1 MITEVLKNSILIEA
15 FKGNLTERN
24 KDDSSVDELLKTIE
38 EEKQAIIVEKKIDKI
53 SQTISDKEIPF
64 CIPQNWRWVRWGNLS
79 YSIQY
84 GVNAGAKNQGKIKMV
99 RISDIQDNSII
110 WENVPYCDISDNLL
124 SKYVLNENDIL
135 FARTGGTV
143 GKSVIVSDMPKD
155 VPYVFAGYLIRSNYN
170 ERINCKFLKF
180 FMESPLYWKQLRDET
195 IGSAQPNCNGQKLS
209 NMILPFPPI
218 EEQQRIVDKI
228 EELFAKL
235 DEIKPIEEELQILK
249 SKFPEDMKRAI
260 LLSAIMG
267 KLSSQK
273 KDENISLKVDK
284 IHNIT
289 YPFNIPRNWSWYS
302 HNDLFEI
309 VGGSQPPKSRFSTQK
324 KDGYIRL
331 YQIRDYGT
339 NPQPI
344 YVNKDDVTIFSDSGD
359 IIVARYGGS
368 LGKVFWA
375 EAGAYNVA
383 LAKVIIKYPQI
394 INKTYLYYYYLADLY
409 QSKVKTG
416 NRSAQAGFSKDDLN
430 DLPFPLPPIEE
441 QQRIVDKLELLLPLC
456 DEIENLVKENYNG

>member
-344 YVNKDDVTIFSDSGD
+344 YLKKDDVTKFSDSGD
-359 IIVARYGGS
+359 IILARYGGS

>member
-344 YVNKDDVTIFSDSGD
+344 YLKKDDVTKFSDSGD
-359 IIVARYGGS
+359 IILARYGGS

-394 INKTYLYYYYLADLY
+394 INKIKQNNENKYKFLPSFTII
-409 QSKVKTG
+409 SKSYGV
-416 NRSAQAGFSKDDLN
+416 L
-430 DLPFPLPPIEE
+430 
-441 QQRIVDKLELLLPLC
+441 
-456 DEIENLVKENYNG
+456 

>member
-38 EEKQAIIVEKKIDKI
+38 EEKQAIIIEKKIDKI

-235 DEIKPIEEELQILK
+235 DEIKPIEDELEMIKSTFSDQMKKSILNDCFSGTANFINENYKIWKSDLIINIADICTGNSIPESVKK
-249 SKFPEDMKRAI
+249 SKYATAEIGYNYIATKDLLFNHTFNYNNGIKIPYSEKRFKYASKNDI
-260 LLSAIMG
+260 LMCI
-267 KLSSQK
+267 
-273 KDENISLKVDK
+273 E
-284 IHNIT
+284 
-289 YPFNIPRNWSWYS
+289 
-302 HNDLFEI
+302 
-309 VGGSQPPKSRFSTQK
+309 GGSAGKKIGILDEKVCYGNKLCKFSIKTDTVIPKF
-324 KDGYIRL
+324 L
-331 YQIRDYGT
+331 YYYLQSNVFLKNFYENLNGIIGGVS
-339 NPQPI
+339 
-344 YVNKDDVTIFSDSGD
+344 VNKIKK
-359 IIVARYGGS
+359 I
-368 LGKVFWA
+368 K
-375 EAGAYNVA
+375 
-383 LAKVIIKYPQI
+383 IKYP
-394 INKTYLYYYYLADLY
+394 
-409 QSKVKTG
+409 SVK
-416 NRSAQAGFSKDDLN
+416 
-430 DLPFPLPPIEE
+430 E